1 MKIIV
6 YIFVTF
12 LLPTFL
18 PGQPYITIEGQVTDA
33 VTHEPLNECHVY
45 VSCKHL
51 GTITDADGSFI
62 LEVPTSCMTQ
72 CLIISYMGYQK
83 YIIPVHD
90 ISKKELDIHLEYGI
104 IALAEL
110 IITPDHYR
118 VIYQSKY
125 EPYRSRDK
133 EIFIADEV
141 YIQALSQ
148 KKLAKLST
156 MN

>member
-1 MKIIV
+1 MKIII
-6 YIFVTF
+6 YILATF

-18 PGQPYITIEGQVTDA
+18 PGQQYITIKGQVIDA

-51 GTITDADGSFI
+51 GTVTDSDGSYT
-62 LEVPTSCMTQ
+62 LEIPTCCMTQ

-83 YIIPVHD
+83 YIVPVHD
-90 ISKKELDIHLEYGI
+90 VSKETLNIQLEYGV

-118 VIYQSKY
+118 VIYQSKF
-125 EPYRSRDK
+125 EPFRSGDM
-133 EIFIADEV
+133 ELFIADEV
-141 YIQALSQ
+141 YIQALNQ
-148 KKLAKLST
+148 RKLAKLST
-156 MN
+156 MF